1 MDNSK
6 TSFVL
11 DVDLLTLRSFL
22 AIIDLG
28 SFSAAAQQIG
38 RSQSA
43 VSLQIARLE
52 DRMQVSLL
60 ERTSRSVKL
69 TPEGETF
76 ASYARKIID
85 LSDEGFAAVSTM
97 DTTEPLRLGFAE
109 YLVPRHLKEVLTG
122 LRKSLPK
129 TKISLTLGGGG
140 DLYED
145 LNRNELDIVIAGPVG
160 DYGLPLYS
168 EPLVWAQA
176 KSYTRDNPDILEII
190 QMKGPCSYRKAAID
204 ALQTSGIRWHEEASV
219 NTIQGVI
226 AAVSAGFGISSM
238 PKSSVDDSLQIIEG
252 LLPELPQTSINMYW
266 NTTNPHPLTKRC
278 IAIFEEEIRLIGM
291 R

>member
-6 TSFVL
+6 TLVVL

-85 LSDEGFAAVSTM
+85 LSDEGFAIVSTM
-97 DTTEPLRLGFAE
+97 DTAEPL
-109 YLVPRHLKEVLTG
+109 
-122 LRKSLPK
+122 
-129 TKISLTLGGGG
+129 
-140 DLYED
+140 
-145 LNRNELDIVIAGPVG
+145 
-160 DYGLPLYS
+160 
-168 EPLVWAQA
+168 
-176 KSYTRDNPDILEII
+176 
-190 QMKGPCSYRKAAID
+190 
-204 ALQTSGIRWHEEASV
+204 
-219 NTIQGVI
+219 
-226 AAVSAGFGISSM
+226 
-238 PKSSVDDSLQIIEG
+238 
-252 LLPELPQTSINMYW
+252 
-266 NTTNPHPLTKRC
+266 
-278 IAIFEEEIRLIGM
+278 
-291 R
+291 